1 MKLENLRA
9 LHLSILQIQMMLK
22 KHADSME
29 KPSLVL
35 TQEAYASILLIT
47 DLNRDDSTIET
58 KI

>member
-35 TQEAYASILLIT
+35 TQEAYASILLTT